1 MTLPLDGLTVVAFEQ
16 AVAAPLCSRHLGDLG
31 ARVIKVEHRV
41 GGDFTRGYDDA
52 VKGMAAHFVW
62 LNRNKESVTLDLK
75 HPDGRPVLDRLLARA
90 DVVIQNFAPGAAK
103 RLGLDAS
110 SLVERFPRLVAVDIS
125 GYGVGGPLDEK
136 RAYDLLIQA
145 EGGACSITGTP
156 GSPAK
161 AGPPMADVGAGLYS
175 LSGVLAALY
184 ARERTGAGAA
194 LTIAMFDVLTEF
206 MGFALQYTAHTGEE
220 RQPNG
225 MSTPMVAPYGGY
237 PTSDGHTVVLGTTN
251 DNEWRRLATQVI
263 DRTDLADDERYASNA
278 GRCSHR
284 GEIDAAI
291 SAWTA
296 VHSLDA
302 VQKAAD
308 AAGIGNARYNT
319 VHDVLGHPQLADRH
333 RWRDVGSP
341 VGPLAQ
347 LLAPVDS
354 AEWPQRTDPIPA
366 LGEHTESVLG
376 ELGYDAAEIA
386 VLRSGNVI

>member
-1 MTLPLDGLTVVAFEQ
+1 
-16 AVAAPLCSRHLGDLG
+16 
-31 ARVIKVEHRV
+31 
-41 GGDFTRGYDDA
+41 
-52 VKGMAAHFVW
+52 
-62 LNRNKESVTLDLK
+62 
-75 HPDGRPVLDRLLARA
+75 
-90 DVVIQNFAPGAAK
+90 
-103 RLGLDAS
+103 
-110 SLVERFPRLVAVDIS
+110 
-125 GYGVGGPLDEK
+125 
-136 RAYDLLIQA
+136 
-145 EGGACSITGTP
+145 
-156 GSPAK
+156 
-161 AGPPMADVGAGLYS
+161 
-175 LSGVLAALY
+175 
-184 ARERTGAGAA
+184 
-194 LTIAMFDVLTEF
+194 
-206 MGFALQYTAHTGEE
+206 
-220 RQPNG
+220 
-225 MSTPMVAPYGGY
+225 
-237 PTSDGHTVVLGTTN
+237 VLGTTN

-296 VHSLDA
+296 GHSLDA

-354 AEWPQRTDPIPA
+354 AGWPQRTDPIPA

-376 ELGYDAAEIA
+376 ELGYDAAEIGD
-386 VLRSGNVI
+386 LRSGNVI